1 MNYVSLPFS
10 WLLGLPQQVGMPL
23 IFGILRK
30 ELSLVMLHQA
40 LGGVDLV
47 NVLTSTQMITY
58 SVFVV
63 FYVPCLATLMVL
75 KKELGGKFML
85 AIAGMTIVIATITAL
100 IARLAASIFLG

>member
-1 MNYVSLPFS
+1 
-10 WLLGLPQQVGMPL
+10 MPL

-47 NVLTSTQMITY
+47 NALSSTQMVTY

-63 FYVPCLATLMVL
+63 FYIPCLATLLVL
-75 KKELGGKFML
+75 KKELGGKVM
-85 AIAGMTIVIATITAL
+85 IAVAVMTIVIATIAAL
-100 IARLAASIFLG
+100 IARLVSGLFLG